1 MKWLV
6 WLLLLVNALL
16 LAYFRLDPL
25 HHVEPVAGHE
35 AIEPGKLKILTPEE
49 LSGLPKTDPAPVP
62 ARPPQS
68 PPQAPAAPQP
78 AAVSCYEW
86 GSFAGADVLRAR
98 GVLDKLSL
106 EAVAR
111 QQAPQDA
118 LRYWVYI
125 PPKRTLEEA
134 QAKVDE
140 LKALGITESY
150 IVQEP
155 LWRFAVSLGVF
166 KDEALASRFLD
177 DLHNRGVRSAV
188 KGRRNHEG
196 GQTSYTIRNVAQNQA
211 DAFDKLKP
219 DFPGSELKQVACQ

>member
-16 LAYFRLDPL
+16 LGYFRLDPMP
-25 HHVEPVAGHE
+25 HVEPVAGHE
-35 AIEPGKLKILTPEE
+35 AIEPGKIKILTPDE
-49 LSGLPKTDPAPVP
+49 LSGLPKKDQTPSAV
-62 ARPPQS
+62 
-68 PPQAPAAPQP
+68 QAPPPVAPQP
-78 AAVSCYEW
+78 VVATCYEW
-86 GSFAGADVLRAR
+86 GSFAGADVARAR
-98 GVLDKLSL
+98 SVLDKLSL

-118 LRYWVYI
+118 IRYWVYI
-125 PPKRTLEEA
+125 PPRKTLEEA
-134 QAKVDE
+134 QIKVSE
-140 LKALGITESY
+140 LKALGVTESY

-166 KDEALASRFLD
+166 KDDALASRFLD

-196 GQTSYTIRNVAQNQA
+196 GQTSYTIRNASLTQA

-219 DFPGSELKQVACQ
+219 DFPGSELKQVSCQ

>member
-16 LAYFRLDPL
+16 LAYFRLGPL

-49 LSGLPKTDPAPVP
+49 LSGLPKTDPTPTPTAPTQ
-62 ARPPQS
+62 PP
-68 PPQAPAAPQP
+68 PAAAQP
-78 AAVSCYEW
+78 TAANCYEW

-106 EAVAR
+106 QVVAR
-111 QQAPQDA
+111 QQNPQDA
-118 LRYWVYI
+118 TRYWVYI
-125 PPKRTLEEA
+125 PPRRTLEEA

-140 LKALGITESY
+140 LKTLGITESY

-155 LWRFAVSLGVF
+155 LWRFAISLGVF

-177 DLHNRGVRSAV
+177 DLHNRGARSAV

-196 GQTSYTIRNVAQNQA
+196 GQTSYTIKNVAQGQV

-219 DFPGSELKQVACQ
+219 DFPGSEFKQIDCQ